1 MNSPGRDTPVFA
13 LVVYAKRNVRDMAE
27 KAFRSISQQRRKP
40 DKLIVVDDQSES
52 GFEDVKERVIDLR
65 VDGCHVQVLRNERTQ
80 GLCGA
85 LNTALLKLMEY
96 ADERGTY
103 VTFMREEDWL
113 CHDHFLS
120 IERVIK
126 STDCDLV
133 LSDVNVEGR
142 VKPIK
147 MDKTTKP
154 SGHLARLFGLDLD
167 VASCLL
173 AAPAVRLEALLE
185 AGLFNE
191 ALQGMQLHEL
201 LLRLSELPDLRWG
214 ATGKPTLKAPPS
226 GYRKDELNEAVILS
240 MRRGS
245 RTFCLLARH
254 RLDSKTE
261 DALHKAIRQRRDRRD
276 PNTPLLRWGVGY
288 DLLPSKARK
297 LKVAPL
303 SRLQRRQLASKH
315 IVVGVISR
323 SNQTEAESGLPTLL
337 KDLGWLAGHVASIHV
352 EVLDNADRGC
362 ERYSWFDALVRAK
375 GRLTVNISKGDFAR
389 RDATAKGF
397 QASIATARAEIQ
409 RKVAL
414 RIRDTR
420 GRYGAF
426 AWFVDEDLSL
436 VNRAMCWNDSE
447 SRRWFLGQLASLI
460 AEADQSSRT
469 EPTMILGQVTDA
481 PPIPGTMTYRLQLL
495 DAVTAVRGLRQS
507 KLANR
512 YRYRDFQR
520 VLEKWVSPGRPI
532 RDFYYDVSSRDLV
545 HLEFPFD
552 FFPWDNGEFPKS
564 RLSNRGVMAKL
575 VAEIPK
581 LAKGKQVFRPI
592 FADRHFA
599 VSSSEMKQD
608 GLPAVTR
615 RPRISSSPSVLRG
628 GNTVIP
634 SGKDSHSYPTVTLEG
649 LRDADGNPMTPR
661 RADMVSAVICR
672 YLHGRQVVACSLPV
686 RQRREDEGNQQTD
699 RLLNP
704 RKYIPDTEGFAIY
717 SALKAMLDDRQ
728 LARLDTKLGKE
739 AKEDCS
745 FTEADIAKF
754 STLIDE
760 FRKSRTR
767 AIIASFYRIR
777 GLAKVLQRELS
788 IVGPE
793 WFDGHDRD
801 IIDAALRFSNGLERA
816 IPRGFDCVPG
826 STKKIL
832 SSPPALQQTDESKRM
847 FLADLGRHRA
857 KV

>member
-1 MNSPGRDTPVFA
+1 MNPPGHATPVFA
-13 LVVYAKRNVRDMAE
+13 LVVYAKRNVKDMAE
-27 KAFRSISQQRRKP
+27 RAFRSICQQRRKP

-96 ADERGTY
+96 ADERTTY

-113 CHDHFLS
+113 DDDHFAT
-120 IERVIK
+120 IEHVLGAA
-126 STDCDLV
+126 DCDLV

-142 VKPIK
+142 KKAIR
-147 MDKTTKP
+147 MDKTSDP
-154 SGHLARLFGLDLD
+154 SEHLACLFGLDLD

-191 ALQGMQLHEL
+191 ALQGMQVHEL
-201 LLRLSELPDLRWG
+201 LLRLSELPGSRWV
-214 ATGKPTLKAPPS
+214 ATGKSTLKAPPS
-226 GYRKDELNEAVILS
+226 GYRKEELNDAVILS

-245 RTFCLLARH
+245 RTFCLLSRH
-254 RLDSKTE
+254 RLNSKTE
-261 DALHKAIRQRRDRRD
+261 AALHKAIRQRRDRRD

-288 DLLPSKARK
+288 DLRPSKARK
-297 LKVAPL
+297 MK
-303 SRLQRRQLASKH
+303 LASLSPQQRKLLGSRH

-323 SNQTEAESGLPTLL
+323 SNQTEAESGLPSLL
-337 KDLGWLAGHVASIHV
+337 KDLGWLASHMASIHV
-352 EVLDNADRGC
+352 EVIDNAQHGH
-362 ERYSWFDALVRAK
+362 ERFPWFDALARDK
-375 GRLTVNISKGDFAR
+375 GRLTVNMSEGDFPL

-414 RIRDTR
+414 RISQAHASPRT
-420 GRYGAF
+420 F

-436 VNRAMCWNDSE
+436 VNRAMCWDDSE
-447 SRRWFLGQLASLI
+447 SQLWFLGQLAALI
-460 AEADQSSRT
+460 AESDQSSGT
-469 EPTMILGQVTDA
+469 EPAMILGQVTDA

-495 DAVTAVRGLRQS
+495 DAVTAVRRLRHL
-507 KLANR
+507 KATDI

-552 FFPWDNGEFPKS
+552 FFPWDNGEFSKS
-564 RLSNRGVMAKL
+564 RLTNRGAMTKL

-599 VSSSEMKQD
+599 ISPSEMKPD
-608 GLPAVTR
+608 GFPAVALR
-615 RPRISSSPSVLRG
+615 ARISASPSVLRG
-628 GNTVIP
+628 GNTLIP

-649 LRDADGNPMTPR
+649 LRDTDGNPMTPR

-672 YLHGRQVVACSLPV
+672 YLHGRQVAACSLPL
-686 RQRREDEGNQQTD
+686 RQRREDEGNKQAD
-699 RLLNP
+699 LVLNP
-704 RKYIPDTEGFAIY
+704 KKYIPDTEGFAIY
-717 SALKAMLDDRQ
+717 SALKAVLDDRQ
-728 LARLDTKLGKE
+728 LARLDTKLGKV
-739 AKEDCS
+739 AKEDCE

-754 STLIDE
+754 SYLIDE

-777 GLAKVLQRELS
+777 GLAKVFQHELAL
-788 IVGPE
+788 VGPA
-793 WFDGHDRD
+793 WLDGYDREAL
-801 IIDAALRFSNGLERA
+801 DAAVCFANALERA

-826 STKKIL
+826 TGKKIL
-832 SSPPALQQTDESKRM
+832 SSPPALGQTDESKRM
-847 FLADLGRHRA
+847 FLAALGRHRA
-857 KV
+857 RP